1 MNTETLNIIRDQ
13 ARKFTADR
21 LAPHADARDRNHI
34 FPRSEMEEMG
44 RLGWMGMLVSEAVGG
59 SGGTN
64 ELLCAITEEIAA
76 GDLSCSTVLSSHNT
90 LVCPTLL
97 EYGSDRVQAEILP
110 KLASGVAIGGFSL
123 TEPGSGSDAFSLST
137 VARREGDEWILNGTK
152 QFVTCGRSADWMLV
166 FARSD
171 EPLEKKPELSCFLV
185 STATPGYRVVRTEE
199 TLGLHGAETCQV
211 AFEDVRVPTDQIVG
225 ARGQGREMVGR
236 ALVRSRVGIAA
247 QAVGAARA
255 ALEYAL
261 GYAEGRVA
269 FGKPIIT
276 HQAVA
281 HRLASMATDIHAARA
296 LTYQAAR
303 LLDEGR
309 GSASMSSMAKL
320 FAADAAE
327 RVVREA
333 MQVLGGYGY
342 LRDYPLERIYRD
354 VRVCSVYEGTSD
366 ILKTVICNEL
376 ILERRT

>member
-1 MNTETLNIIRDQ
+1 
-13 ARKFTADR
+13 
-21 LAPHADARDRNHI
+21 
-34 FPRSEMEEMG
+34 
-44 RLGWMGMLVSEAVGG
+44 
-59 SGGTN
+59 
-64 ELLCAITEEIAA
+64 
-76 GDLSCSTVLSSHNT
+76 
-90 LVCPTLL
+90 
-97 EYGSDRVQAEILP
+97 
-110 KLASGVAIGGFSL
+110 
-123 TEPGSGSDAFSLST
+123 
-137 VARREGDEWILNGTK
+137 
-152 QFVTCGRSADWMLV
+152 
-166 FARSD
+166 
-171 EPLEKKPELSCFLV
+171 
-185 STATPGYRVVRTEE
+185 
-199 TLGLHGAETCQV
+199 
-211 AFEDVRVPTDQIVG
+211 
-225 ARGQGREMVGR
+225 
-236 ALVRSRVGIAA
+236 VRSRVGIAA

-281 HRLASMATDIHAARA
+281 HRLASMATDIEAARA

-309 GSASMSSMAKL
+309 GSANISSMAKL

-376 ILERRT
+376 VLERRT